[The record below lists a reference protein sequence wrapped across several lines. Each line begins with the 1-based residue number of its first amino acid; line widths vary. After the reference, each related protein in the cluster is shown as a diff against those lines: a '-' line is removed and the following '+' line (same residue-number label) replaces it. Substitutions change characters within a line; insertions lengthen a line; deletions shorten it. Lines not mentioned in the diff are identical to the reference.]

1 MIEHSKSLLL
11 DLTAIS
17 VLFIYL
23 FQLRGH
29 LIDSICYPNEIFL
42 LLDFFFFFAR
52 ISGTLICYILK
63 PSLCLPGSHLSSHF
77 ISGCLSQRERWLS
90 PLQYG
95 RLGSLIF
102 LKLCQ
107 EVSYGFSKQSSSPMI
122 LFLSLPS

>member
-42 LLDFFFFFAR
+42 LLDFFFFLPE
-52 ISGTLICYILK
+52 SLE
-63 PSLCLPGSHLSSHF
+63 PSYATF
-77 ISGCLSQRERWLS
+77 
-90 PLQYG
+90 
-95 RLGSLIF
+95 
-102 LKLCQ
+102 
-107 EVSYGFSKQSSSPMI
+107 
-122 LFLSLPS
+122 